1 MKHWWLVALSVLG
14 ISGCVGYGGT
24 FNETVFADY
33 PKTKQLGPVTEPYS
47 PPIIDSLTPT
57 LRWNP
62 INEPLKSDKYD
73 IVIHETYRHGS
84 LTWAIGPEV
93 YYRQELPTLE
103 HTLEI
108 QLKPNKAYYWAIRI
122 RRNEKPAS
130 QWSRFVYLSNCTFI
144 GSACA
149 IEDFPYF
156 LFITPA
162 SPNIAPASG
171 V

>member
-1 MKHWWLVALSVLG
+1 MKYWWLVVLSVFW

-47 PPIIDSLTPT
+47 PPIIDSLKPT
-57 LRWNP
+57 LRWSP
-62 INEPLKSDKYD
+62 IDEPLESDNYD
-73 IVIHETYRHGS
+73 IVLYEAYQNSTPA
-84 LTWAIGPEV
+84 WAIGREV
-93 YYRQELPTLE
+93 YYRQGLLALE

-122 RRNEKPAS
+122 RRDEKPAS
-130 QWSRFVYLSNCTFI
+130 KWSRFIYLSGCTFI

-149 IEDFPYF
+149 RAHFPYF

-162 SPNIAPASG
+162 R
-171 V
+171 